1 MKINILFKNIT
12 SSPSVETYVEQK
24 IGELDK
30 YINVATHASEG
41 KPAHRSLGEGGPAHR
56 SLGEG
61 GRATVEAFVEIGKTT
76 RGQNKGDVFRAE
88 VQIKVPGDRSIRAES
103 VQPEIHLAID
113 KVKDELQRQLQSYK
127 GKKSAKFLRGARKF
141 KDILHFSPFPFR
153 RRK

>member
-1 MKINILFKNIT
+1 MKINILFKNIS
-12 SSPSVETYVEQK
+12 SSPAVETYVEQK
-24 IGELDK
+24 IGELDR
-30 YINVATHASEG
+30 YFNVQENQN
-41 KPAHRSLGEGGPAHR
+41 
-56 SLGEG
+56 
-61 GRATVEAFVEIGKTT
+61 GRQATVEAFVEIGKTT